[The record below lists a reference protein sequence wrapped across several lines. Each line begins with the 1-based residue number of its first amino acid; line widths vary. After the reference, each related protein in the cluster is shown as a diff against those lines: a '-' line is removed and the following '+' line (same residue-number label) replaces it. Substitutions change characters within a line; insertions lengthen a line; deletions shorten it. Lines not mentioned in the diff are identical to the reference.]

1 VAAGFISM
9 FTVFGVAYSFGA
21 FFEPMA
27 REFHAGHAAT
37 AEVFSITAFLYFG
50 LGLVS
55 GPAVDRFGPRSVLL
69 LGAVA
74 MGAGL
79 LLTSQAHQLALAY
92 VTYGLG
98 VGIATACGYVPMVA
112 VIAGWFERRRSLAS
126 GLAVSGIGLGTLVGA
141 PLAGLLVSAYGWRSA
156 YAALGIGAAV
166 LLVGAALLASKPPR
180 PATDTSFSVSELV
193 ARAEFRW
200 LYLAVAL
207 TTVTLFT
214 VLVYLVP
221 SAPRARIPVSAA
233 PILVG
238 FLGAASTLGRVLLGF
253 FADRF
258 GVLRTFEA
266 AILVMTLSCLIWF
279 LATAP
284 PALYAFAIVFGL
296 GYGGFIAIGPAVNA
310 EVLGAEHLGGKV
322 GVSYTAAGVGA
333 LIGPPLVGLMVD
345 LTAGYT
351 VAIVLAIAAGAVAVS
366 AALVGL
372 DRG

>member
-1 VAAGFISM
+1 M

-27 REFHAGHAAT
+27 REFRAGHAAT

-55 GPAVDRFGPRSVLL
+55 GPAVDRFGPRKVLL
-69 LGAVA
+69 LGAAA

-79 LLTSQAHQLALAY
+79 VLTSLARQLALAY

-141 PLAGLLVSAYGWRSA
+141 PLAGLLVSTYGWRWA
-156 YAALGIGAAV
+156 YAALGAGAAV
-166 LLVGAALLASKPPR
+166 LLVVSALLASRPPR
-180 PATDTSFSVSELV
+180 PATDTGFSVSELV
-193 ARAEFRW
+193 RRREFRW
-200 LYLAVAL
+200 LYVAVAL

-221 SAPRARIPVSAA
+221 SAPRARMAVSTA

-238 FLGAASTLGRVLLGF
+238 FLGAASTVGRVLLGF

-258 GVLRTFEA
+258 GILRTFEG
-266 AILVMTLSCLIWF
+266 AILVMTLSCLIWL
-279 LATAP
+279 LAAAP
-284 PALYAFAIVFGL
+284 VALYVFAVLFGL

-310 EVLGAEHLGGKV
+310 ELLGAEHLGGKV

-333 LIGPPLVGLMVD
+333 LLGPPLVGFMVD
-345 LTAGYT
+345 VTSGYT
-351 VAIVLAIAAGAVAVS
+351 VAIVLAVAAGALAIS
-366 AALVGL
+366 ASLFGL
-372 DRG
+372 EHA